1 MEDIQKIKEF
11 FSKPLNEGSTTFKVG
26 DKVTYLGHPAE
37 ITAVNKEMTGD
48 ITYNVYYDKGQGKTK
63 VTNIFNKGG
72 DIKPLKEDFGQALFN
87 RLNPKDEDLEA
98 IVNILIQDPKI
109 RKSPDQASFKD
120 ALENYIR
127 FNSDRNSIG
136 QAAVR
141 ALSYR
146 NTGGRYGSGFDK
158 IFNMLVD
165 KNNLSEAKTDIN
177 KIKKR
182 LDALGI
188 KYEMSATD
196 KVRPFKVIYK
206 PVDKSDE
213 FYDKFEDIVDLFN
226 LKSFVK
232 LSMNEAKEE
241 DRYKRPI
248 VTNKQGEK
256 FILQGFST
264 RGYYLIPYDGSK
276 YWEPSSVSKN
286 KWIPEKSINWDDYNF
301 TKQQFEKLKASH
313 GKSEKEI
320 NKKFQDMNEAKEEDV
335 VDTITMDVPLFLRM
349 LEYSKEDAAEDM
361 DLHDVTEKAIALNKS
376 KEYLSMEDY
385 NEIVGAAKEIDEAT
399 DYMKR
404 RKAQDDYVV
413 NKKDKPAK
421 SYNPTPSGKTDYMKR
436 REKELAEAV
445 FAKLKK

>member
-11 FSKPLNEGSTTFKVG
+11 FSKPMEEGNGININETKFNFIKSVSNTQLK
-26 DKVTYLGHPAE
+26 KNA
-37 ITAVNKEMTGD
+37 
-48 ITYNVYYDKGQGKTK
+48 VYYAVSLRDG
-63 VTNIFNKGG
+63 NIYKLIYEKENSDSWEFSSYPGG
-72 DIKPLKEDFGQALFN
+72 TGSVPHFFDELTQKNEWFSNSNNSIEPDTVLFAN
-87 RLNPKDEDLEA
+87 E
-98 IVNILIQDPKI
+98 
-109 RKSPDQASFKD
+109 KD
-120 ALENYIR
+120 AE
-127 FNSDRNSIG
+127 
-136 QAAVR
+136 
-141 ALSYR
+141 
-146 NTGGRYGSGFDK
+146 
-158 IFNMLVD
+158 
-165 KNNLSEAKTDIN
+165 EASM
-177 KIKKR
+177 KIKK
-182 LDALGI
+182 I
-188 KYEMSATD
+188 QEFFS
-196 KVRPFKVIYK
+196 K
-206 PVDKSDE
+206 PLE
-213 FYDKFEDIVDLFN
+213 
-226 LKSFVK
+226 
-232 LSMNEAKEE
+232 EAQEE

-248 VTNKQGEK
+248 VTNKQGKK
-256 FILQGFST
+256 FILQGFLTS
-264 RGYYLIPYDGSK
+264 GYYLIPYDGSK
-276 YWEPSSVSKN
+276 YWTHFSVSKN

-313 GKSEKEI
+313 GESEKEI

-399 DYMKR
+399 SDYMKR